1 MKKVEVSADLI
12 RRFAPLTVRNI
23 TENEQGEK
31 QTLYTVEGVAAVV
44 GIRTSLGWFD
54 EVIEPGAFT
63 DALASPDL
71 DCRCLKNHDSN
82 LLLAR
87 HRANNAENTLELF
100 ITTDQHL
107 GFRYTTPNRTWA
119 IDLQNELETGDV
131 DQCSFQFTIEEE
143 KWTWAEPG
151 STDDDLRTIT
161 KVGRL
166 LDVGPVTFP
175 AYRDTSIGIDKEQ
188 AKRSIEAAR
197 KESKPEQ
204 VKPLRRLRLNPLI
217 KSLKED

>member
-1 MKKVEVSADLI
+1 MSKEAKNPDLI
-12 RRFAPLTVRNI
+12 RRFAPLEVRNI
-23 TENEQGEK
+23 KENEQGDMQK
-31 QTLYTVEGVAAVV
+31 LYTVEGVAAVV
-44 GIRTSLGWFD
+44 GSRTNLGWFD
-54 EVIEPGAFT
+54 EIIQAGAFD

-87 HRANNAENTLELF
+87 HRANNENNTLELF
-100 ITTDQHL
+100 ITAEQHL
-107 GFRYTTPNRTWA
+107 GFRYKTPNRSWA

-143 KWTWAEPG
+143 TWQWAENG
-151 STDDDLRTIT
+151 SDENDLRTIT

-175 AYRDTSIGIDKEQ
+175 AYRDTTVGIDTEE
-188 AKRSIEAAR
+188 AKRSAEAAR
-197 KESKPEQ
+197 KEQKPRA
-204 VKPLRRLRLNPLI
+204 VKPLKRLRYSPLI
-217 KSLKED
+217 NSI